1 MSFWLNVLLIV
12 VFQIIGGVFA
22 CTEMALVSLRDSQVE
37 QMEQEDPRGKKVAAV
52 VHNPNRFLSA
62 VQIGTTFAGFLGAS
76 FGASSLM
83 PYVMPITRRMG
94 MSEGSSQV
102 VLTIVLTLIISYFS
116 IVISEMVPKRIAMQ
130 KTEQIARSVVPT
142 VDVFATICT
151 PLIWLISALTNL
163 LVRLLGFDPH
173 ATEQEVSDD
182 ELQVLVSTNTKLDR
196 EERAI
201 LEDVFDA
208 SETAVAEVMRPRL
221 DVKDLEGDQTIE
233 EAAAYVRNLPY
244 SRYPVIGEDFD
255 DVLGFVH
262 VRDLLDVR
270 DKSAR
275 IVADVTRKIIR
286 VPGTAKLLPTLNRMR
301 KESAHIAIV
310 IDEYG
315 GTDGIVTLEDLME
328 ELIGEIHDEYD
339 TPEMDTPK
347 VTAVDGNKSIFVNG
361 VASVDGG
368 MTIEDFADAT
378 GIELEDGPYETVA
391 GYFLAHTGKMAS
403 EGDTFHSDD
412 NYDMTVTKVDGRRIQ
427 TIEIRTNGAR
437 GKSNDGNDNDG
448 GNSNDTDNGGGD
460 ASGNSKSSESDAADA
475 AHN

>member
-12 VFQIIGGVFA
+12 VFQVIGAVFA

-37 QMEQEDPRGKKVAAV
+37 QMEQEDARGKKVAAIV
-52 VHNPNRFLSA
+52 RNPNRFLSA
-62 VQIGTTFAGFLGAS
+62 VQIGTTFTGFLGAS

-83 PYVMPITRRMG
+83 PFLMPYTRKIG
-94 MSEGSSQV
+94 MSDGSAQV
-102 VLTIVLTLIISYFS
+102 VLTIVLTFIISYFS

-142 VDVFATICT
+142 VDAFATICM

-163 LVRLLGFDPH
+163 LVRALGFDPH

-208 SETAVAEVMRPRL
+208 SETAVAEVMRPRV
-221 DVKDLEGDQTIE
+221 DVEDLEGTQTIE

-275 IVADVTRKIIR
+275 IVADVTRKIMR

-339 TPEMDTPK
+339 MPDMDAPK
-347 VTAVDGNKSIFVNG
+347 VTAVDGEKSLFVNG

-391 GYFLAHTGKMAS
+391 GYFLAHTGTMAS

-412 NYDMTVTKVDGRRIQ
+412 NYDMIVTKVDGRRIQ
-427 TIEIRTNGAR
+427 TIEIRTGTAR
-437 GKSNDGNDNDG
+437 N
-448 GNSNDTDNGGGD
+448 
-460 ASGNSKSSESDAADA
+460 ASADA
-475 AHN
+475 NADSTAPADSGQATSGKQTAESAAATQSTAD